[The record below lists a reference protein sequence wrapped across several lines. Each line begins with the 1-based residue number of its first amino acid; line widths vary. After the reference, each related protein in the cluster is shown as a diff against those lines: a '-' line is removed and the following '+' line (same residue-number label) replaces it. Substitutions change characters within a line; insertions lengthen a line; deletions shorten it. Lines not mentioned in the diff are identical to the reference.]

1 MQADWLQPG
10 FIALVIHVYSRG
22 SISQHV
28 HFLVAGQIAKL
39 CGAGAPLCVYLDAL
53 FCVFTFHSRLTCSP
67 LVSCAS
73 TDADFLWSTVSNYPT
88 VPSISFAYLV
98 CK

>member
-28 HFLVAGQIAKL
+28 HFLAPGQIAKL
-39 CGAGAPLCVYLDAL
+39 CGAGELL
-53 FCVFTFHSRLTCSP
+53 FACIWMPFSVFSR
-67 LVSCAS
+67 
-73 TDADFLWSTVSNYPT
+73 
-88 VPSISFAYLV
+88 SILA
-98 CK
+98 